1 MVGQRWQGAD
11 VILGGR
17 VIVVRCVHSD
27 EHVMDLFLSRIFK
40 FDMDVDAAWPDE
52 CIVQIIWIIGA

>member
-11 VILGGR
+11 VILGSR
-17 VIVVRCVHSD
+17 VGVVRRVHSD
-27 EHVMDLFLSRIFK
+27 EHVMDLFLGRIFE

-52 CIVQIIWIIGA
+52 CLVQIFWMIGA